1 MIIFSPDRVLFD
13 FVEDAGRHFGTEVL
27 HFGSTLFD
35 FFFGG
40 GGTLLNC
47 FDCAQ
52 RCPQDEVP
60 TQLVCIT
67 SPKLRHTLS
76 YGHFIAFWSLYFAL
90 GAEDGIT

>member
-35 FFFGG
+35 FLGG
-40 GGTLLNC
+40 LCSIVLTAHNV
-47 FDCAQ
+47 A
-52 RCPQDEVP
+52 PQDEFP
-60 TQLVCIT
+60 TRLVCIT

-76 YGHFIAFWSLYFAL
+76 YRHFIAFWSLYFAL